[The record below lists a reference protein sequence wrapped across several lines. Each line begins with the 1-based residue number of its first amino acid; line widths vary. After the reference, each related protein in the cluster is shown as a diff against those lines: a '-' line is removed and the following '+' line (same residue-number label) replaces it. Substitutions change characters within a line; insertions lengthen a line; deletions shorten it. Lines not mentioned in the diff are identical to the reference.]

1 MRGELSGL
9 YLPALR
15 EEISQ
20 GDIFDGLIY
29 QYVYQESSAPEP
41 VIRSRVIQ
49 AMLITADCEFDKPS
63 SAYVY
68 LGEVRPLSE
77 ISVGTRGN
85 VRSRRVF
92 YTFPLE
98 PHDNFLEECY
108 VDFRRI
114 LRFDKS
120 RLAASHLNQQR
131 LLSLTD
137 TARTALQEQLSVFFG
152 LAR

>member
-1 MRGELSGL
+1 M
-9 YLPALR
+9 YLPTSR

-20 GDIFDGLIY
+20 GDVFDSLLY
-29 QYVYQESSAPEP
+29 RYVYDEP
-41 VIRSRVIQ
+41 TTPKPVLRSRVIR
-49 AMLITADCEFDKPS
+49 AMLITADCEFDKPG

-77 ISVGTRGN
+77 ISPGTRGN

-92 YTFPLE
+92 YTFPLDLNDAL
-98 PHDNFLEECY
+98 PEESY

-114 LRFDKS
+114 LRFDKG
-120 RLAASHLNQQR
+120 RITRGLADPTR

-137 TARTALQEQLSVFFG
+137 TARMALQEQLALFFG

>member
-1 MRGELSGL
+1 MF
-9 YLPALR
+9 LPTLR

-20 GDIFDGLIY
+20 GDVFDGLVY
-29 QYVYQESSAPEP
+29 RYVYDEPSAPEP
-41 VIRSRVIQ
+41 VLRSRVIR
-49 AMLITADCEFDKPS
+49 AMLITADCEFDKPG

-77 ISVGTRGN
+77 ISPGTRGN

-92 YTFPLE
+92 YTFPLDLNDAL
-98 PHDNFLEECY
+98 PEESY

-114 LRFDKS
+114 LRFDKG
-120 RLAASHLNQQR
+120 RVGLADPTR

-137 TARTALQEQLSVFFG
+137 VARMALQEQIALFFG